1 MSRNLKDFFCLLLV
15 LCLTGTAAISAFGQG
30 KDKDKLPKEPKPPKI
45 HTPYPG
51 EGSPGFFDN
60 DGVTSEK
67 SMMVDGNVAIK
78 LCVSQGDLKIN
89 GWRRDEVRVFVK
101 DGRKFR
107 LKPLEKSAETG
118 KVNWLW
124 VGNVTEGRPGPTSEC
139 LAGDSIEID
148 APLGTNLDLSGR
160 AARTSIDS
168 VKRAKVKILE
178 GVITLRNIPGGINA
192 YTSQGDVIVENSG
205 GAISVESTTGNIVA
219 VEVTPGQIGDLLK
232 AKTTGGSISLQRVEH
247 RQIEANSTSGSILF
261 EGKFLTG
268 GIYTFRTPN
277 GSIKLAIPAN
287 SSCTLNAR
295 YGFGKFDSDIP
306 LKIITDDA
314 TGLAK
319 VVVAKIGAGDATVR
333 LETTRGSIEIRKQA
347 TSQETRP
354 LASKRRSRSSKSGNK
369 LLVRTR

>member
-15 LCLTGTAAISAFGQG
+15 LCLTGAMAVAAFGQ
-30 KDKDKLPKEPKPPKI
+30 DKEKEKLPKPPKAKI
-45 HTPYPG
+45 YPPVPG
-51 EGSPGFFDN
+51 EGTPGFFDN

-67 SMMVDGNVAIK
+67 SMVVDANVAIK
-78 LCVSQGDLKIN
+78 LCVSHGDLKIN

-107 LKPLEKSAETG
+107 LKALEKSAETG

-124 VGNVTEGRPGPTSEC
+124 IGNVVEGRTGPVSEC

-148 APLGTNLDLSGR
+148 APLGTNLDLYGR

-168 VKRAKVKILE
+168 VKKAKVKILE

-205 GAISVESTTGNIVA
+205 GAIALESTTGNIVA

-232 AKTTGGSISLQRVEH
+232 AKTSGGSISLQKVEH

-261 EGKFLTG
+261 DGKFLTG
-268 GIYTFRTPN
+268 GIYNFRTPN
-277 GSIKLAIPAN
+277 GSIKLAIPAT
-287 SSCTLNAR
+287 SSCTLNAK
-295 YGFGKFDSDIP
+295 YGFGKFNSDIP
-306 LKIITDDA
+306 LKIITENV
-314 TGLAK
+314 TPLAK
-319 VVVAKIGAGDATVR
+319 VVVATIGSGSAAVT
-333 LETTRGSIEIRKQA
+333 LETTRGSIEIKKQA
-347 TSQETRP
+347 TP
-354 LASKRRSRSSKSGNK
+354 
-369 LLVRTR
+369 

>member
-1 MSRNLKDFFCLLLV
+1 MSRNLKDLFCLLLV
-15 LCLTGTAAISAFGQG
+15 LCLTGTLAVSSFGQG
-30 KDKDKLPKEPKPPKI
+30 KDKTPKPPKEKI
-45 HTPYPG
+45 HPPIPG
-51 EGSPGFFDN
+51 EGTPGFFDN

-89 GWRRDEVRVFVK
+89 GWHRNEVRVFVK

-107 LKPLEKSAETG
+107 LEAREKSVETG

-124 VGNVTEGRPGPTSEC
+124 IGNTVEGRPGPSSEC

-148 APLGTNLDLSGR
+148 APMGSNLDLSGR

-168 VKRAKVKILE
+168 VKKVKVKILE
-178 GVITLRNIPGGINA
+178 GVITLRNIPGGISA

-205 GAISVESTTGNIVA
+205 GAIALESTTGNIVA

-232 AKTTGGSISLQRVEH
+232 AKTNGGSISLQRVEH

-268 GIYTFRTPN
+268 GIYNFRTPN
-277 GSIKLAIPAN
+277 GSIKLAIPAT
-287 SSCTLNAR
+287 SSCTLNAK
-295 YGFGKFDSDIP
+295 YGFGKFNSEIP
-306 LKIITDDA
+306 LKILTENV
-314 TGLAK
+314 TPLAK
-319 VVVAKIGAGDATVR
+319 IVVAKLGAGASNVT
-333 LETTRGSIEIRKQA
+333 LETTRGSIEIKKQI
-347 TSQETRP
+347 SP
-354 LASKRRSRSSKSGNK
+354 
-369 LLVRTR
+369 